1 MCTDHTQT
9 LKDVQGFNLLYWFI
23 ISQKCIL
30 REGTSKNA
38 VYNSITEAFHCGW
51 SIRRSFFLLFAGA
64 SSGVQK
70 SPQDWPRLGL
80 PPGRERAYI
89 CPSLTRSCPS
99 LGRFKLM
106 VSPGS
111 VGGAPRIQDLD
122 TTVGFPHLLLSFR
135 TCSQKPIC
143 LSSCLKGWKY
153 REIQDWIS
161 EQTLKPWTFGSHC
174 PPVWFESAELSGHF
188 PLRNL
193 TKPCFVT
200 MSGILKIHISQM

>member
-1 MCTDHTQT
+1 MDHTQT
-9 LKDVQGFNLLYWFI
+9 LKDVQNFNWFI

-111 VGGAPRIQDLD
+111 VGGSTAYTRF
-122 TTVGFPHLLLSFR
+122 GHNSWF
-135 TCSQKPIC
+135 
-143 LSSCLKGWKY
+143 SS
-153 REIQDWIS
+153 
-161 EQTLKPWTFGSHC
+161 
-174 PPVWFESAELSGHF
+174 PPAHF
-188 PLRNL
+188 PNMLPKTDLLELLFRGMEISSDPGLNLRTNPKAL
-193 TKPCFVT
+193 DVWLSLSTCVIWVGWT
-200 MSGILKIHISQM
+200 